1 MGTFGIAF
9 LNMAILAVMFGGV
22 VLLTFACLYLAST
35 VDVRLSDSAGW
46 GMLLS
51 LLWGLPALIVY
62 WMVTTA
68 AIVKGMVR
76 TADFLVFAVIPV
88 LGLVVMVGW
97 TVGNPV
103 VFAVGLMLSALFV
116 VLHASIVRKI
126 LEDYLSLAIR
136 TPQRPQN
143 QAELGE

>member
-22 VLLTFACLYLAST
+22 LLLTYGCLYLAAMAN
-35 VDVRLSDSAGW
+35 LNISDRAGW
-46 GMLLS
+46 GWLLS
-51 LLWGLPALIVY
+51 LLWGFPALVVY
-62 WMVTTA
+62 WVVTTD
-68 AIVKGMVR
+68 AIVKRMVR
-76 TADFLVFAVIPV
+76 TRDFLVFAIIPV
-88 LGLVVMVGW
+88 LALMGMVTWVV
-97 TVGNPV
+97 NSAA
-103 VFAVGLMLSALFV
+103 VFAVGLILCALFV
-116 VLHASIVRKI
+116 ALHAAIVRKI